1 MFRAPRIIYQAKEVT
16 MVASTALASIT
27 EVQAFINEYFGA
39 WRGTDEER
47 IMSYYAEHVALQI
60 PGTLIN
66 GKAAV
71 REQFV
76 RPFITGF
83 PGNRHI
89 AKNMIF
95 GRDVVV
101 VEWSIEAEHKGPFA
115 GRPATGARV
124 EVPGCSVYE
133 YDSVNRQITAGRIY
147 FDVATLLKQIGA
159 E

>member
-1 MFRAPRIIYQAKEVT
+1 MA
-16 MVASTALASIT
+16 ASTALASAPDV
-27 EVQAFINEYFGA
+27 ESFVNEYFGV

-47 IMSYYAEHVALQI
+47 IMSYYAENVRLSI
-60 PGTLIN
+60 PGALME
-66 GKAAV
+66 GKSAV

-95 GRDVVV
+95 GPGVVV
-101 VEWSIEAEHKGPFA
+101 VEWSFEAEHNGPFA
-115 GRPATGARV
+115 GCAATGARV

-133 YDSVNRQITAGRIY
+133 YDPARRQITGGRIY
-147 FDVATLLKQIGA
+147 FDVGTLLKQIGVA
-159 E
+159 